1 MDWSESGGERGRC
14 FILFD
19 NSMGKI
25 VMFGSNLSKT
35 ERKKTVLVWC
45 VFCVCMFLSFYV
57 VFWPFSGLGLACS
70 SSVGVAAVNSNYFYF
85 TMA

>member
-1 MDWSESGGERGRC
+1 MIFAKNEENRPKFLEELFGVDWSESGGERGRC

-35 ERKKTVLVWC
+35 GRK
-45 VFCVCMFLSFYV
+45 
-57 VFWPFSGLGLACS
+57 
-70 SSVGVAAVNSNYFYF
+70 
-85 TMA
+85 